1 MQGKSPNSLRFD
13 HTPDQ
18 MQEITDEA
26 MKKSDDVLDAIVAVP
41 KDERTWAN
49 SILPMAQDE
58 SEFSTMENNITFYH
72 YVSMDKELRDK
83 SIAVEEKMDAWSIK
97 QGMRLDVYQALSA
110 YREVAKANGEWDKLT
125 PEQHRYVNKCIL
137 DKERNGLGLPE
148 EQREAVA
155 AVKKEIADLERKASQ
170 NINEDKTKVECAITD
185 LDGLKEEFIKKLEK
199 VEGKEGHVYISL
211 KYPEIFPALKMVK
224 NADIRAKL
232 SKAKESQCRVD
243 NAPLLEELVTKR

>member
-1 MQGKSPNSLRFD
+1 MQGKSPNNLRFD

-26 MKKSDDVLDAIVAVP
+26 MKKSDDVLDAIVAVS

-58 SEFSTMENNITFYH
+58 SEFSTLENNITFYH

-125 PEQHRYVNKCIL
+125 PEQQRYVNKSIL
-137 DKERNGLGLPE
+137 NKERDGLGLPE
-148 EQREAVA
+148 A
-155 AVKKEIADLERKASQ
+155 
-170 NINEDKTKVECAITD
+170 
-185 LDGLKEEFIKKLEK
+185 
-199 VEGKEGHVYISL
+199 
-211 KYPEIFPALKMVK
+211 
-224 NADIRAKL
+224 
-232 SKAKESQCRVD
+232 
-243 NAPLLEELVTKR
+243 